1 LETLPSEE
9 IVSGIIYL
17 KQKIM
22 QVAVTRK
29 KFLFS
34 PDPSR
39 IIARFLYLNDERSA
53 DIIRKVLAM
62 PEKEVNIAM
71 SQLLRRYSQR
81 HRNISRIFEKNFA
94 KLAPIFNTIEV
105 NEDDLSVT
113 QKALIGSYFTMEYS
127 IESAAFFNPS
137 IVEDLDQSEIRPD
150 EKRVIFS
157 FRATGEG
164 HISSIVFRTGILDRN
179 NNLHID
185 PVGKM
190 LAEADVIKRHIY
202 DKKAFQE
209 KLDEM
214 RESVNTISPAILEK
228 RDKLPTP
235 VSVIP
240 PIIIAKHDEV
250 HYHKNTASPALILD
264 KLGDNFTYG
273 ELMRS
278 LVLVKSEPN
287 LTEDHIKL
295 INQMMWLASSHYEI
309 NFSIDSAISERVI
322 FPVSATE
329 QKGIEDARFVKFT
342 DDNGEITYYATY
354 TAYDG
359 IAILPKLIKTT
370 DFYNFKILPIN
381 GEIAQN
387 KGMALFPRKIKGKYA
402 MLCRIDGVNNY
413 LAYSDSIN
421 IWHEAKIIQQ
431 PTYPRELV
439 QIGNAGSPIETE
451 DGWLVLTHAVG
462 PMREYTLGASLYE
475 LDNPE
480 KEIGRLSSPLMS
492 PNEVE
497 REGYV
502 PNVIYSC
509 GSILH
514 NNDLIIPY
522 AMSDHSSSYATVNL
536 RELLDVLK
544 ASCSDSRK

>member
-1 LETLPSEE
+1 
-9 IVSGIIYL
+9 
-17 KQKIM
+17 M
-22 QVAVTRK
+22 QVTVTRK
-29 KFLFS
+29 KYLFS

-39 IIARFLYLNDERSA
+39 IIARFLYLDDERSA
-53 DIIRKVLAM
+53 NIIRKVLAM

-71 SQLLRRYSQR
+71 SQLLRGYSRR
-81 HRNISRIFEKNFA
+81 HRNISRIFEKHFA
-94 KLAPIFNTIEV
+94 RLASIFDQIEV
-105 NEDDLSVT
+105 NEEDLTIT

-137 IVEDLDQSEIRPD
+137 VVEDPDQSEIRPD

-179 NNLHID
+179 NNLSIE

-190 LAEADVIKRHIY
+190 LAEADVIKRNFY
-202 DKKAFQE
+202 DKKSFQ
-209 KLDEM
+209 KKIDEM
-214 RESVNTISPAILEK
+214 NEAVNAVVPAIL
-228 RDKLPTP
+228 DT
-235 VSVIP
+235 
-240 PIIIAKHDEV
+240 HDEMKDQRNV
-250 HYHKNTASPALILD
+250 MPPVIITKTDELQDHKNAVSPAFILD

-273 ELMRS
+273 ELMRNIEMMK
-278 LVLVKSEPN
+278 KSAD
-287 LTEDHIKL
+287 LTADHIAI
-295 INQMMWLASSHYEI
+295 INQMLWLASSHYEI

-359 IAILPKLIKTT
+359 VSILPKLIKTT

-413 LAYSDSIN
+413 IAYSDSIN
-421 IWHEAKIIQQ
+421 IWHEAKIIQE
-431 PTYPRELV
+431 PTYPWELV
-439 QIGNAGSPIETE
+439 QVGNAGSPIETR
-451 DGWLVLTHAVG
+451 DGWLVITHAVG
-462 PMREYTLGASLYE
+462 SMREYTLGASLYE

-480 KEIGRLSSPLMS
+480 KLIGRLSSPLMM
-492 PNEVE
+492 PNETE

-509 GSILH
+509 GSIVH
-514 NNDLIIPY
+514 NDDLIIPY
-522 AMSDHSSSYATVNL
+522 AMSDHSSTYATCDL

-544 ASCSDSRK
+544 NSGTSDKEE

>member
-1 LETLPSEE
+1 
-9 IVSGIIYL
+9 
-17 KQKIM
+17 M

-29 KFLFS
+29 KFMFS

-39 IIARFLYLNDERSA
+39 IIARFLYLDDERSVN
-53 DIIRKVLAM
+53 IIRKVLAM

-71 SQLLRRYSQR
+71 SQLLRGYSRR

-94 KLAPIFNTIEV
+94 KLAPIFDTIEV
-105 NEDDLSVT
+105 NEDDLTVA

-137 IVEDLDQSEIRPD
+137 IVEDPDQSEIRPD

-164 HISSIVFRTGILDRN
+164 HISSIVFRAGVLDRN
-179 NNLHID
+179 NNLSIE

-190 LAEADVIKRHIY
+190 LAEADVIKRHVY
-202 DKKAFQE
+202 DKKAFLA
-209 KLDEM
+209 KLNEM
-214 RESVNTISPAILEK
+214 KESGDTISQAILEDNEK
-228 RDKLPTP
+228 ASDHANTIAP
-235 VSVIP
+235 VTSED
-240 PIIIAKHDEV
+240 HDEI
-250 HYHKNTASPALILD
+250 HYHKSTVSPAFILD
-264 KLGDNFTYG
+264 KLNDNFTYG
-273 ELMRS
+273 ELMKN
-278 LVLVKSEPN
+278 LVMAKKDTK
-287 LTEDHIKL
+287 LTGDHIKL

-329 QKGIEDARFVKFT
+329 QNGIEDARFVKFT
-342 DDNGEITYYATY
+342 DDNGEVTYYATY

-359 IAILPKLIKTT
+359 VTILPKMIETT

-387 KGMALFPRKIKGKYA
+387 KGMALFPRKINGKYA
-402 MLCRIDGVNNY
+402 MLCRMDGTNNY
-413 LAYSDSIN
+413 IAFSDSIN
-421 IWHEAKIIQQ
+421 IWRKAQMIQQ
-431 PTYPRELV
+431 PTYSWELV
-439 QIGNAGSPIETE
+439 QIGNAGSPIETK
-451 DGWLVLTHAVG
+451 DGWLVITHAVG

-475 LDNPE
+475 LDHPE
-480 KEIGRLSSPLMS
+480 KEIGRLTSPLMV

-509 GSILH
+509 GSIIH
-514 NNDLIIPY
+514 NNDLVIAY
-522 AMSDHSSSYATVNL
+522 AMSDHSSSYVTVNL
-536 RELLDVLK
+536 RELLNVLK
-544 ASCSDSRK
+544 TSHV